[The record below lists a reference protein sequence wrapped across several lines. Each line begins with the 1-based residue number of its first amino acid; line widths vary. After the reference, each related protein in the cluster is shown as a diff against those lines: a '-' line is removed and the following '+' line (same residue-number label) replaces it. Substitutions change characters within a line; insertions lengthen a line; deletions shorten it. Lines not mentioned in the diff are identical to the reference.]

1 MVRNPAAT
9 TRLSAPV
16 IVPPEAW
23 PPPPLDGTRRGE
35 KRPPVPAHILPPPAS
50 ASGRGRKP
58 APLPK
63 APGPRCAG
71 YDESDGSGLRM
82 TGGRRRPADDAAP
95 RPAECAGRPTAG
107 AWPAPPRQEG
117 HSRPARPQYHPPP
130 RRTERSPHHISRH
143 ADP

>member
-1 MVRNPAAT
+1 AAT
-9 TRLSAPV
+9 TRLLAPV

-23 PPPPLDGTRRGE
+23 PPPPLDGTRPGE

-50 ASGRGRKP
+50 ASGRVRKP
-58 APLPK
+58 VPLPK
-63 APGPRCAG
+63 VLDPCHAG
-71 YDESDGSGLRM
+71 YDGSDGSVLRM
-82 TGGRRRPADDAAP
+82 TWDRKRPADDAAP
-95 RPAECAGRPTAG
+95 RPVEFAGRPTAG

-130 RRTERSPHHISRH
+130 RRTGRSPHHIGRH